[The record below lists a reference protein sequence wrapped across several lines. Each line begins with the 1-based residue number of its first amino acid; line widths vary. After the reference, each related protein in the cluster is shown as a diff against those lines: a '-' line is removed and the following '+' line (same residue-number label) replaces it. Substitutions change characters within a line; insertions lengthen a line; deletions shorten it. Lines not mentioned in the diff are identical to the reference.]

1 MLLMSRSHH
10 RTPSDADS
18 TSSKHNNSSS
28 GAADATSQQK
38 LLARNL
44 QKPND
49 RNSRESR
56 ESRRSSPF
64 FDRKSNFLT
73 TSRVIRL
80 FSAGVQV
87 NAIGQFDL

>member
-18 TSSKHNNSSS
+18 TSSKHNNTSS
-28 GAADATSQQK
+28 GLSSDATSKQK

-49 RNSRESR
+49 RNSRDN
-56 ESRRSSPF
+56 RRSSPF

-87 NAIGQFDL
+87 IAVFL